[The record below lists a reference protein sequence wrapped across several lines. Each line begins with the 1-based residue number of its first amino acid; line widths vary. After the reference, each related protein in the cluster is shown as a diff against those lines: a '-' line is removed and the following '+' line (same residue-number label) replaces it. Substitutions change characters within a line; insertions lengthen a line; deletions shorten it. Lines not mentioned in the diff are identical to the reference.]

1 MHETPKL
8 HNFCIGSCKKK
19 PGCDF
24 PWLGGTAALSSLDI
38 KLHLLKTL
46 EIFQT
51 LSYISKHHSDALGNP
66 KWGATC
72 ETICYPWTYWMSVWC
87 FLMFRLIKM
96 CSCVLGKMFWVTSG
110 RVTGTCLRSLGFE
123 IFSMAC
129 SCWDYFGGYSLNTS
143 VINFQALPICNCSP
157 KIICGGFNLSQA
169 ENLWASSHCKY
180 IPYHDLAAKDDCTL
194 ENLQL
199 CSTLNVSET
208 LVIWRDFQNQQTIDQ
223 LQNKPL
229 FGAADWAG
237 VHYISNT
244 DALLV
249 CKGQ

>member
-1 MHETPKL
+1 M
-8 HNFCIGSCKKK
+8 
-19 PGCDF
+19 
-24 PWLGGTAALSSLDI
+24 
-38 KLHLLKTL
+38 
-46 EIFQT
+46 
-51 LSYISKHHSDALGNP
+51 
-66 KWGATC
+66 
-72 ETICYPWTYWMSVWC
+72 
-87 FLMFRLIKM
+87 
-96 CSCVLGKMFWVTSG
+96 
-110 RVTGTCLRSLGFE
+110 
-123 IFSMAC
+123 
-129 SCWDYFGGYSLNTS
+129 
-143 VINFQALPICNCSP
+143 INFQALPICNCSP

-169 ENLWASSHCKY
+169 ENLRASSRCKY

-249 CKGQ
+249 CKGQQCMHLEIP